1 MPFVLTS
8 SAPQDWFDMVKCKE
22 LGNIEFNKDTMA
34 SKNVKIVMVDYG
46 KANVTMHKMS
56 SLEEEK

>member
-22 LGNIEFNKDTMA
+22 LGNIEFNKDTKA
-34 SKNVKIVMVDYG
+34 SKIVMVDYG

-56 SLEEEK
+56 SLVEEK